1 MSLYKIGITRLP
13 ELSYLFGTELLF
25 IDLPGLDVT
34 ILDNFS
40 RGRLINMTEVV
51 YDIHDNK
58 SIIVPRHPWEA
69 SRSFPS
75 YGSTRYLKDITKDQK
90 SNWTSRHPSPDNPGC
105 RVFLDLTTFR
115 NSIGYT
121 HRVITRQRKQLS
133 RKSISECCI
142 IGSIALIDNTM
153 SLEIKHPRYIWLEDR
168 EVGSICKLLFELY
181 HEDNEIMDSK
191 K

>member
-1 MSLYKIGITRLP
+1 MDYRIGITRVP
-13 ELSYLFGTELLF
+13 ELSNLFRTELLF

-40 RGRLINMTEVV
+40 RGRLTNLTEVAH
-51 YDIHDNK
+51 DIHNK
-58 SIIVPRHPWEA
+58 SIIIPMHPLQD
-69 SRSFPS
+69 SRSFPRDN
-75 YGSTRYLKDITKDQK
+75 STRYLKDITKDQK
-90 SNWTSRHPSPDNPGC
+90 SYWTSRHPNPDNPGC

-115 NSIGYT
+115 NSKGYT
-121 HRVITRQRKQLS
+121 HRTITRQRKRLS

-153 SLEIKHPRYIWLEDR
+153 SLEIKHPRYIWLKDR